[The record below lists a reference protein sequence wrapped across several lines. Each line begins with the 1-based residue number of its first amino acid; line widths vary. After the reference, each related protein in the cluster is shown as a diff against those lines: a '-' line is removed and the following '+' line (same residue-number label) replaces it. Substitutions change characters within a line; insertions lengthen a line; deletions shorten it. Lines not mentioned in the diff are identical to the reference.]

1 MKTKLNDAIILAADK
16 HRGQVDKGGSP
27 YILHPLRVMQKAK
40 RDEERIVA
48 VLHDVVEDTDVT
60 LDELRVM
67 GFDER
72 IVTAI
77 DHLTRRG
84 GETYNDFILRVK
96 QNELATRVK
105 LLDIEDNSDLS
116 RLQEV
121 TEQDENRLRR
131 YQKAVEL
138 LADR

>member
-1 MKTKLNDAIILAADK
+1 MRATLNDAIILAADK
-16 HRGQVDKGGSP
+16 HRGQFDKGGSP

-40 RDEERIVA
+40 SDEERIVA

-60 LDELRVM
+60 LDELRGM
-67 GFDER
+67 GFDEH

-77 DHLTRRG
+77 DHLTRRDK
-84 GETYNDFILRVK
+84 ETYNDFILRVK
-96 QNELATRVK
+96 KNELATRVK

-116 RLQEV
+116 RLQEI

-138 LADR
+138 LEFN